1 MFTGIVQGVARLP
14 FLESKTNLTTLGLD
28 LPASTREGLTVGG
41 SVAINGVC
49 LTVTHWDDE
58 AVYFDAMIE
67 TLRTTNL
74 GALKQGD
81 EVNYER
87 AARFSDEIGG
97 HLMSGHVIDQVILTR
112 REELDENNLRLEFT
126 VPDQWMKYIFPKGYI
141 GLNGCSLT
149 IGEIVDNTF
158 SVYLIPET
166 RRATTF
172 GEMPNGTAV
181 NLEIDPQTQVI
192 VETVERVLAQKKDE
206 SSDS

>member
-1 MFTGIVQGVARLP
+1 MFTGIVQGVARVAH
-14 FLESKTNLTTLGLD
+14 LEAKNNLTTLGLA
-28 LPASTREGLTVGG
+28 LPEAAREGLQVGA

-49 LTVTHWDDE
+49 LTVTHWDAG

-74 GALKQGD
+74 GEVQQGTA
-81 EVNYER
+81 VNFER

-97 HLMSGHVIDQVILTR
+97 HLMSGHVIDQVELTAR
-112 REELDENNLRLEFT
+112 QELDENNLRLEFT
-126 VPDQWMKYIFPKGYI
+126 VPDQWMKYIFAKGYI

-149 IGEIVDNTF
+149 VGEVEANRL

-172 GEMPNGTAV
+172 GEMPEGTGV
-181 NLEIDPQTQVI
+181 NLEIDPQTQVT
-192 VETVERVLAQKKDE
+192 VDTVERVLAQRGLA
-206 SSDS
+206 

>member
-1 MFTGIVQGVARLP
+1 MFTGIVQGVAEVAH
-14 FLESKTNLTTLGLD
+14 LEAKHNLTTLGLA
-28 LPASTREGLTVGG
+28 LPMETRQGLQVGA

-49 LTVTHWDDE
+49 LTVTHWDE
-58 AVYFDAMIE
+58 QAVYFDAMIE

-74 GALKQGD
+74 GGLLQGS

-97 HLMSGHVIDQVILTR
+97 HLMSGHVIDQVQLTSR
-112 REELDENNLRLEFT
+112 QELDENNLRLELT
-126 VPDQWMKYIFPKGYI
+126 VPEQWMKYIFAKGYI

-149 IGEIVDNTF
+149 VGEVEDNRF

-172 GEMPNGTAV
+172 GTMPEGTPV
-181 NLEIDPQTQVI
+181 NLEIDPQTQVT
-192 VETVERVLAQKKDE
+192 VDTVERVLAQRGLA
-206 SSDS
+206 

>member
-1 MFTGIVQGVARLP
+1 MFTGIVQGVAELAS
-14 FLESKTNLTTLGLD
+14 LERKSNLSTLGIC
-28 LPASTREGLTVGG
+28 LPPATREGLQVGA

-49 LTVTHWDDE
+49 LTVVRWDDQ

-67 TLRTTNL
+67 TLRLTNL
-74 GALKQGD
+74 GGLQQGD
-81 EVNYER
+81 QINFER

-97 HLMSGHVIDQVILTR
+97 HLMSGHVIDQVELTAR
-112 REELDENNLRLEFT
+112 QELDENNLRLEFT
-126 VPDQWMKYIFPKGYI
+126 AAPKWMKYIFPKGYI

-149 IGEIVDNTF
+149 LGEVEDNRF

-172 GEMPNGTAV
+172 GEMQEGTRV

-192 VETVERVLAQKKDE
+192 VDTVERVMASRQ
-206 SSDS
+206 SFG

>member
-1 MFTGIVQGVARLP
+1 MFTGIVQGVVEVPRL
-14 FLESKTNLTTLGLD
+14 EAKNNLTTLGLA
-28 LPASTREGLTVGG
+28 LPRETREGLQVGA

-49 LTVTHWDDE
+49 LTVTHWDE
-58 AVYFDAMIE
+58 QAVYFDAMIE

-74 GALKQGD
+74 GGLLQGS

-97 HLMSGHVIDQVILTR
+97 HLMSGHVIDQVQLSSR
-112 REELDENNLRLEFT
+112 QELDENNLRLEFT
-126 VPDQWMKYIFPKGYI
+126 VPEQWMKYIFPKGYI

-149 IGEIVDNTF
+149 VGEVESNRF

-172 GEMPNGTAV
+172 GTMPEGTPV
-181 NLEIDPQTQVI
+181 NLEIDPQTQVT
-192 VETVERVLAQKKDE
+192 VDTVERVLAQRGLA
-206 SSDS
+206 